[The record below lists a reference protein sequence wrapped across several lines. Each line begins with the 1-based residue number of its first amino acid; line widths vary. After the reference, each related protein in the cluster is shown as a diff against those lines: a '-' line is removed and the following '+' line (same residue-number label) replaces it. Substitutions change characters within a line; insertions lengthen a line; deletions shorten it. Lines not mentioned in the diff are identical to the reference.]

1 MPAKKVTE
9 TPPAAETQAKKTA
22 PKKAPKKAPVVEAPP
37 TEVAPVAVVEESSG
51 TDAMYAHAME
61 LLNQYDDQLKGLKN
75 LSVEIRRTMKA
86 YSKASK
92 DELKQASK
100 GKRVKK
106 AKDPNAPKR
115 EPSGFAKPTNLSPDL
130 CAFLGLPSDTMV
142 ARTDVTKKVT
152 EYIKEHN
159 LQNPENRREIV
170 PDAKLKKLLDPPA
183 GTTIT
188 FFSLQTHMKKHFV
201 KHDATTEQD
210 AVTKKPVALKKK
222 AAAKA

>member
-9 TPPAAETQAKKTA
+9 AKTVAPPKKAA
-22 PKKAPKKAPVVEAPP
+22 PKKAAEKVAEAPPVEAPP
-37 TEVAPVAVVEESSG
+37 AATVEENSG
-51 TDAMYAHAME
+51 ADAMYAHAME
-61 LLNQYDDQLKGLKN
+61 LLNQYDDQLKGLRN
-75 LSVEIRRTMKA
+75 LSAEIRRTMKA

-106 AKDPNAPKR
+106 PKDPHAPKR
-115 EPSGFAKPTNLSPDL
+115 EPSGFAKPTNLSPEL
-130 CAFLGLPSDTMV
+130 CAFLGLPADTMV

-159 LQNPENRREIV
+159 LQNPENKREIL

-183 GTTIT
+183 GTTDT
-188 FFSLQTHMKKHFV
+188 FFTLQTHMKKHFV
-201 KHDATTEQD
+201 KPDAPQED

-222 AAAKA
+222 AAKA